1 MGLQLSNIG
10 VNTTGFVSGKELEQ
24 VSAEIFQ
31 AAKAQAKAS
40 ESVDLSKVDVAK
52 LRQADN
58 GISLSGINANTQV
71 SKQIAEIN
79 PANLQLSQ
87 SAIAS
92 LQALQASAAIRN
104 VDKIVEGKLAIPAA
118 VKNTQASGE
127 TFALT
132 SASELID
139 ANKME
144 KDKRG
149 SNPFSFFVSAGKNE
163 EKEETLT
170 SIFA

>member
-71 SKQIAEIN
+71 SKQIAKSTLQIFN
-79 PANLQLSQ
+79 YLNQQLPVYKHYKQVQLS
-87 SAIAS
+87 
-92 LQALQASAAIRN
+92 
-104 VDKIVEGKLAIPAA
+104 
-118 VKNTQASGE
+118 E
-127 TFALT
+127 T
-132 SASELID
+132 
-139 ANKME
+139 
-144 KDKRG
+144 
-149 SNPFSFFVSAGKNE
+149 
-163 EKEETLT
+163 
-170 SIFA
+170 